1 MAILYLRYLYRGG
14 VYFVLVNPKDAE
26 DRCSKSYLQDV
37 LQIYSRELLAM
48 NYAGKRSI
56 FPEKCV
62 VAAVIYQI
70 VPADTRYAE
79 VPLAAVSSIYQHKGV
94 GRLLYLKLRKRLQS
108 VGIRTI
114 FCWDDKESSTE
125 PERVVIDGCSREG
138 AKLGGFPPSL
148 DTVHDSGDLATFE
161 KVHCSNMTVG
171 AAQIGADTGAK
182 HCSFSQGQRR
192 GGSL

>member
-1 MAILYLRYLYRGG
+1 MRSVHYL
-14 VYFVLVNPKDAE
+14 
-26 DRCSKSYLQDV
+26 
-37 LQIYSRELLAM
+37 LL
-48 NYAGKRSI
+48 
-56 FPEKCV
+56 
-62 VAAVIYQI
+62 
-70 VPADTRYAE
+70 
-79 VPLAAVSSIYQHKGV
+79 
-94 GRLLYLKLRKRLQS
+94 
-108 VGIRTI
+108 IR
-114 FCWDDKESSTE
+114 STE